1 MNYENIAVL
10 IPAYK
15 PDRRLNQL
23 VDDLLA
29 FGFSRLVVVDDGGG
43 EPFREIFNDLQGK
56 AEVLVHEVNR
66 GKGAALKTGLA
77 HIMKTPGVAV
87 VTADADGQHTPT
99 DVAKIADALIARPEA
114 LVLGSRD
121 KKQMPPRSKVGN
133 TLTCGVFGLT
143 TGLWISDTQT
153 GLRGLPACELEPFSR
168 LDGDRYEYEMN
179 MLIDT
184 AKRKVP
190 TVEVTIDTIYI
201 DDNASSHFNAL
212 KDGMRI
218 YKLLFRQTGAFLLSS
233 LISAGVDYIC
243 FLLLRWLVPAIMLV
257 AVAGARIIS
266 SLVNYFLNRD
276 VVFKARDTHGSFIR
290 YYLLVATIMLLN
302 YVGILGLTAL
312 GLPDLLSK
320 IIMDVVLF
328 ILSYRVQNKVVF
340 KKN

>member
-87 VTADADGQHTPT
+87 VTADADGQHTPS
-99 DVAKIADALIARPEA
+99 DIAKIADALIERPDA
-114 LVLGSRD
+114 LILGSRD

-302 YVGILGLTAL
+302 YAGILGLTVL